1 MPPPSPLF
9 SPCPCFFAEL
19 SRRQRSRPGS
29 GGWVLLFFLCVCFVS
44 FFVCFFLF
52 FLLSAFCDFV
62 PDFLERLSSALRGG
76 WAPPHI
82 KRGGNPWG
90 RHANGRRAARTQAA
104 GLGSARLLP
113 ACYTTSP
120 AARACCQQSP
130 CFPSQRG
137 NPALFPPW
145 WILFFSSG
153 SWTRQQAPRGR
164 AVPGACGVQSLA
176 LLSLRFLLL
185 VRRASA
191 LPAPGAAF
199 PAELRLRAFA
209 RPVYF

>member
-1 MPPPSPLF
+1 MLF
-9 SPCPCFFAEL
+9 FFYVCVFCFFFCVFFFCFFFSLPSVISSLIFWSASRALCGVGGRLPTSRGGGIRGEGMQMGAEL
-19 SRRQRSRPGS
+19 HARR
-29 GGWVLLFFLCVCFVS
+29 
-44 FFVCFFLF
+44 
-52 FLLSAFCDFV
+52 
-62 PDFLERLSSALRGG
+62 
-76 WAPPHI
+76 
-82 KRGGNPWG
+82 
-90 RHANGRRAARTQAA
+90 QAA

-120 AARACCQQSP
+120 AGRACCQQSP

-164 AVPGACGVQSLA
+164 AVPGARGVQSLA